1 MLFNS
6 YSFLVFFPIVVLIY
20 FVCPRRF
27 RGIWLL
33 ITSYYFYMSWN
44 PRFAILIGIST
55 LITFA
60 SGLMIEK
67 CKRIS
72 PRVIVAGSVISNLLI
87 LGFFK
92 YFIFSLNVCKSF
104 FALFHIYI
112 NIPHWD
118 ILLPV
123 GISFYTFQALSYTI
137 DVYRGDVKPEHSLI
151 NYALFVSFF
160 PQLVAGP
167 IERSGNLLNQIRKVQ
182 ENVLWKYDRIIEG
195 LILIVWGYFLKVVV
209 ADRIAILVDTIFNN
223 YTEFSGGIIFLLGAV
238 GFAFQIYG
246 DFAGYSTIAIGTAK
260 ILGFELMENF
270 NTPYFS
276 QSVGEFWHRWHISL
290 STWLRDYVYIPLGG
304 NRKGRILKY
313 RNIIITFL
321 VSGIWHGAGFH
332 FVVWGLLHGIYQVC
346 GDLTRR
352 IRQQAEEKLK
362 LNKEV
367 ASYKIGKILVTF
379 VLVDFAWIFFR
390 AGSLTIALDYIR
402 RMFRG
407 FLPENFSADSILSIG
422 FDNYDWW
429 ILVVSLL
436 IVLFVSILRY
446 VTGNRIEKI
455 LIKQNLWFRWI
466 VILILLFMIIIF
478 GIYGPDYTS
487 SEFIYFQ
494 F

>member
-1 MLFNS
+1 
-6 YSFLVFFPIVVLIY
+6 
-20 FVCPRRF
+20 
-27 RGIWLL
+27 
-33 ITSYYFYMSWN
+33 MSWN